1 MTLFC
6 EATNLHTKQVRME
19 EKDQVKM
26 SKNLI
31 ETIDLSAKKWKKK
44 REKEILHMK
53 KKTWK
58 DDRYNVKKELFN
70 G

>member
-1 MTLFC
+1 VTLFC

-44 REKEILHMK
+44 KRKRNSTHEKKNME
-53 KKTWK
+53 
-58 DDRYNVKKELFN
+58 

>member
-6 EATNLHTKQVRME
+6 ETTNLHTKQDRIE
-19 EKDQVKM
+19 EKNQVKM

-44 REKEILHMK
+44 KKRISTHEKKNME
-53 KKTWK
+53 
-58 DDRYNVKKELFN
+58 